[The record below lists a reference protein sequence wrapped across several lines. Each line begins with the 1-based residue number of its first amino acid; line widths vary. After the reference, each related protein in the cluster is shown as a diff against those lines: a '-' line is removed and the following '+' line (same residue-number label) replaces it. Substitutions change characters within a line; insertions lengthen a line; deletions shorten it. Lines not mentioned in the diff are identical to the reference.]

1 MKFNVVVNPYL
12 VSLSSKFYEDLC
24 TSMMSQFQAMRKKCA
39 KKKEIGKKWTRLGRK
54 IDQLEEYTSLSFNL
68 SEEIKQQNEIMY
80 SEH

>member
-39 KKKEIGKKWTRLGRK
+39 KKKEIGKKWTLARQGWGRK
-54 IDQLEEYTSLSFNL
+54 LAN
-68 SEEIKQQNEIMY
+68 
-80 SEH
+80 